1 MSNNKEKKNSKKE
14 LSKNTKLRV
23 FSIRIKN
30 DKLEKELKHILF
42 TYKHFEN
49 ILLIL
54 ISQNYKL
61 YKNNKDTNDF
71 NFLLLH
77 NL

>member
-1 MSNNKEKKNSKKE
+1 MKKNSKKE
-14 LSKNTKLRV
+14 LSQNTELRV

-30 DKLEKELKHILF
+30 DKLEKELKHLLF

-54 ISQNYKL
+54 ISQNYQL
-61 YKNNKDTNDF
+61 YKDGKDANTISI
-71 NFLLLH
+71 FLLLRS
-77 NL
+77 L